1 MINAIETAIEAVR
14 KAARD
19 QSESIVRELN
29 ADFDARN
36 VALASYNEMLK
47 QAQALREQAT
57 DIERRAHD
65 ALNTALTS
73 SGGVALAMI
82 NQINQ
87 GQIVATA
94 DVPSP
99 RSKRKAI
106 EAAPVEESD
115 DAE

>member
-14 KAARD
+14 KAARE

-36 VALASYNEMLK
+36 VALGTYNDAMRQVK
-47 QAQALREQAT
+47 ALREQAD
-57 DIERRAHD
+57 DIERTAHD
-65 ALNTALTS
+65 TLNSALTS

-87 GQIVATA
+87 GQIVASIDT
-94 DVPSP
+94 PSP
-99 RSKRKAI
+99 RKRKAI
-106 EAAPVEESD
+106 EACAGPEAL
-115 DAE
+115 DAQ

>member
-14 KAARD
+14 KAARE

-36 VALASYNEMLK
+36 VALGTYNDAMRQVK
-47 QAQALREQAT
+47 ALREQAD
-57 DIERRAHD
+57 DIERTAHD
-65 ALNTALTS
+65 TLNSALTS

-87 GQIVATA
+87 GQIVASIDT
-94 DVPSP
+94 PSP
-99 RSKRKAI
+99 RKRRAI
-106 EAAPVEESD
+106 DATSVEEGD
-115 DAE
+115 NAK

>member
-14 KAARD
+14 KAARE

-36 VALASYNEMLK
+36 VALGTYNDAMRQVK
-47 QAQALREQAT
+47 ALREQAD
-57 DIERRAHD
+57 DIERTAHD
-65 ALNTALTS
+65 TLNSALTS

-87 GQIVATA
+87 GQIVASIYT
-94 DVPSP
+94 PSP
-99 RSKRKAI
+99 RKRRAI
-106 EAAPVEESD
+106 DATSVEEGD
-115 DAE
+115 NAK